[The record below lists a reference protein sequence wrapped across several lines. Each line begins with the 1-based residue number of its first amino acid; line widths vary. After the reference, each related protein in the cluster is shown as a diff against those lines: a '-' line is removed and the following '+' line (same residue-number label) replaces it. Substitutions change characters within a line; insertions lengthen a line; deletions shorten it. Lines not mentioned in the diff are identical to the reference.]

1 MNPLEQLADL
11 GQSPWLD
18 DIHRGMLISGE
29 LTRLIG
35 EGVRGLTSNPAI
47 FEKSLTSG
55 AEYDA
60 DVQSLAAAGK
70 NPEEIGDA
78 LTLSD
83 IRAACDAFGSLF
95 EESEGSDGFVSIEV
109 SPRLAKDTRGTVRE
123 ARRLWREVA
132 RPNVMVKI
140 PATAEGVPAIEAV
153 LADGIPV
160 NATLLFSVE
169 RYREVLEAHRRALEM
184 RARDGKPAGVP
195 SVASFFVSRMD
206 TAVDKL
212 LQERIRSS
220 ASGREKDQLLELLG
234 KIAVA
239 YAKTAY
245 QAFRRH
251 FDGAW
256 FRILRTRGARPQR
269 LLWAS
274 TGTKN
279 PHYPDLLYVETLIGP
294 DTVNT
299 LPPATLAALLD
310 HGKPRISIEE
320 ELEEARELLERLAL
334 VGVNLKE
341 VTTRLEA
348 EGVAAF
354 QAAHDRLLAALTA
367 KKNSIGAS
375 LAR

>member
-1 MNPLEQLADL
+1 
-11 GQSPWLD
+11 
-18 DIHRGMLISGE
+18 
-29 LTRLIG
+29 
-35 EGVRGLTSNPAI
+35 
-47 FEKSLTSG
+47 
-55 AEYDA
+55 
-60 DVQSLAAAGK
+60 
-70 NPEEIGDA
+70 
-78 LTLSD
+78 
-83 IRAACDAFGSLF
+83 LF